1 MGVVWAWVS
10 VHVGVFALVCHAGM
24 SLGSQISVGTSY
36 LQQESPL
43 CWQPEG
49 LPSFSD
55 RKAEAPGIGRPAM

>member
-1 MGVVWAWVS
+1 MGVAWAC
-10 VHVGVFALVCHAGM
+10 VHVGVFASVCHTGM
-24 SLGSQISVGTSY
+24 SLWSQISVGTIH

-55 RKAEAPGIGRPAM
+55 RKRPRDG